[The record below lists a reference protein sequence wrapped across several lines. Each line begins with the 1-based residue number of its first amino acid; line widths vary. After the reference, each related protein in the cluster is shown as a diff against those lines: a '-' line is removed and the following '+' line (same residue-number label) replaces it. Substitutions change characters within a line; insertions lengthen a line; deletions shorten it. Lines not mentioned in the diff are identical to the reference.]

1 MCAAARAVLCWM
13 VYSRLLDYVTGR
25 PKLHLSGSRTRVA
38 LAQETLSFAF
48 HSTVPGN
55 ASVRRNEFE
64 CFFGHKKV
72 YSLVTSS
79 PNTSFSISLRNSSE
93 SGEYYCTRYGA
104 QAHWVIL
111 VRGEHQ
117 SGWGDGWHVVRMVF
131 TVLQNE
137 TEQER
142 EPRGTCNISLL
153 HLVTVLLCRFLD
165 EGYQEGDGETL
176 ETLAPVFLL
185 IVLLFI
191 FSLAGS
197 IYTFKRE
204 KSQSESR
211 HAQDGGG
218 AGGGRGSSS
227 EARPE
232 EDVGPS
238 SLYAALESR
247 PASIYDVLNKSAMR
261 SQRGP
266 SQEHRKEI
274 KTTSTEGEIFESVYE
289 NL

>member
-111 VRGEHQ
+111 VR
-117 SGWGDGWHVVRMVF
+117 
-131 TVLQNE
+131 
-137 TEQER
+137 
-142 EPRGTCNISLL
+142 
-153 HLVTVLLCRFLD
+153 D

-204 KSQSESR
+204 KQSQSESR